1 MDGSVQIAVPWER
14 ARLSVVFMSASLQ
27 HTGQPTP
34 GCSEN
39 TPPGSLSGPRAAA
52 KAREAQQ
59 PSSLCSSNPAAHTLR
74 HKVRASQQCLLRF
87 CADTSPPQEALPG
100 ALGARPRSPSVLSAL
115 RENLEIEGEERVIIS
130 GGEGLSLH
138 PPQDGDAQVGL

>member
-1 MDGSVQIAVPWER
+1 
-14 ARLSVVFMSASLQ
+14 MSASLQ

-100 ALGARPRSPSVLSAL
+100 ALGARPRSPSVLSAPRSPSVLSAL